1 MFKFSGDFDISHSC
15 SDRSER
21 RFAEIIGCIEGIVIS
36 EDFLVI
42 QTNFLEK
49 YYKEFEDDEENRL
62 IYMDIFKKYLS
73 TVEKYIEEQLTNR
86 IPGFN
91 LKQFE
96 ADLE

>member
-1 MFKFSGDFDISHSC
+1 M
-15 SDRSER
+15 
-21 RFAEIIGCIEGIVIS
+21 
-36 EDFLVI
+36 I

>member
-1 MFKFSGDFDISHSC
+1 M
-15 SDRSER
+15 
-21 RFAEIIGCIEGIVIS
+21 
-36 EDFLVI
+36 VI

-91 LKQFE
+91 LKEFE